1 MTDHITEAERFH
13 NEYLRLRLRTP
24 GTIPKLADV
33 LALANYHATMAV
45 HDAIRETAPKPLE
58 VKTGM
63 TFPPGFAS
71 ELSAAVMALRG
82 NHTQDAAGDDLSA
95 SQPKPGQEDRDEA
108 DEQSW
113 DSEACLTC
121 GHSRMGG
128 ITLTATDYYALVQR
142 AEKAEAE
149 RDAILNDLRVLRD
162 RTDTAA
168 CPH

>member
-1 MTDHITEAERFH
+1 MNNHITYLNQLLLTPTITHEERFQIR
-13 NEYLRLRLRTP
+13 NT
-24 GTIPKLADV
+24 LAI
-33 LALANYHATMAV
+33 A
-45 HDAIRETAPKPLE
+45 DAIRGMAPKPVE
-58 VKTGM
+58 IKTGM

-82 NHTQDAAGDDLSA
+82 NHTQDAAGDDLVA

-108 DEQSW
+108 DEQSR

-149 RDAILNDLRVLRD
+149 RDAILNALRALRNLVWQPGT
-162 RTDTAA
+162 RTALTEIIADHT
-168 CPH
+168 PED